1 MTHFPLLRTSK
12 AGPKQTQSPE
22 ENQAQ
27 QLWERVCVCVGG
39 GLPFCLSAIFPF
51 FLRKF
56 SAHLGAGRGTGSG
69 SRQAGGLG
77 PVREVTP
84 KPLGVTLRQM
94 GNMGNSRES
103 GTGLIHRLSHPNRLG
118 KKKKKGTGNGG
129 DEIQCQ
135 MKGE

>member
-39 GLPFCLSAIFPF
+39 GLPFCHFSF

-56 SAHLGAGRGTGSG
+56 SARLEAGRGTGSG
-69 SRQAGGLG
+69 SRQGGGLG

-84 KPLGVTLRQM
+84 KLLGVTLWE
-94 GNMGNSRES
+94 MGNSRES
-103 GTGLIHRLSHPNRLG
+103 GAGLIHRLSHPDHLG
-118 KKKKKGTGNGG
+118 KKK
-129 DEIQCQ
+129 
-135 MKGE
+135 